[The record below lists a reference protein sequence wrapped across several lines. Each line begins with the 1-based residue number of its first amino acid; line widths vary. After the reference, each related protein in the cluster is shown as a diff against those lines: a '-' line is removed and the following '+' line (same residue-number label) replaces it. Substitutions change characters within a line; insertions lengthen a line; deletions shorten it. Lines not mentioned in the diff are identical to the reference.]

1 MVKPTEVAETVVY
14 LVEEG
19 SYFQGQTLSP
29 NAGAV
34 I

>member
-1 MVKPTEVAETVVY
+1 MTPEEVAETVVF
-14 LVEEG
+14 LIEEG
-19 SYFQGQTLSP
+19 TYFAGQTLSP

>member
-1 MVKPTEVAETVVY
+1 VVY
-14 LVEEG
+14 LAEEG
-19 SYFQGQTLSP
+19 TYFQGQTLSP

>member
-1 MVKPTEVAETVVY
+1 MKPTEVAETVVY
-14 LVEEG
+14 LAEEG
-19 SYFQGQTLSP
+19 TYFAGQTLSP